1 MKMFNG
7 KRLIGALVACGLT
20 MAVTAAPAHA
30 GLVLGISNGNTVL
43 TIADGSGF
51 DADGAVG
58 GIAYSGT
65 GVFGIWT
72 LVMSTGDSD
81 PLETAPYPHMHL
93 SVSARSSAASVTGN
107 TTGSGDLFVA
117 LTDTDFIT
125 NPGKYY
131 LNVGG
136 STNGTVSAADWRDD
150 GNAEFGSGILLN
162 STGLLGSGGYS
173 ANLNSAL
180 FTTAPAL
187 GYSVTIAS
195 IFHNNEAGTSSGD
208 FELSTTRSTVP
219 EPASLSLLG
228 LGLVGLATRARRRL
242 QGKKQ

>member
-7 KRLIGALVACGLT
+7 KRLIGALVVCGLT

-30 GLVLGISNGNTVL
+30 GLVLAISNGNGPATF
-43 TIADGSGF
+43 IADGSGS
-51 DADGAVG
+51 DSDGAVG
-58 GIAYSGT
+58 GVSYSGA
-65 GVFGIWT
+65 FGIWT

-136 STNGTVSAADWRDD
+136 STNGTVSAADWRDN

-162 STGLLGSGGYS
+162 STGPLGPGGYS
-173 ANLNSAL
+173 ANLTSAL

-187 GYSVTIAS
+187 GYSVTLSS
-195 IFHNNEAGTSSGD
+195 IFHNSSGGTSSGD
-208 FELSTTRSTVP
+208 FDISTSPVP

-228 LGLVGLATRARRRL
+228 LGLVGLAARARRRL

>member
-7 KRLIGALVACGLT
+7 KRLIGALVVCGLT

-30 GLVLGISNGNTVL
+30 GLVLGISNGNTSL
-43 TIADGSGF
+43 SIADGSGS
-51 DADGAVG
+51 DTDGAVG
-58 GIAYSGT
+58 GVSYSGA
-65 GVFGIWT
+65 FGIWT
-72 LVMSTGDSD
+72 LVTSTGDSD
-81 PLETAPYPHMHL
+81 PLETTPYPHMHL
-93 SVSARSSAASVTGN
+93 SVSARSSVASVTGN
-107 TTGSGDLFVA
+107 TTGLGDLFVA
-117 LTDTDFIT
+117 LTDTDFTT
-125 NPGKYY
+125 NPAQYH
-131 LNVGG
+131 LSVGG
-136 STNGTVSAADWRDD
+136 ATNGTVSAADWRDN

-162 STGLLGSGGYS
+162 STGLLGSGGYA

-187 GYSVTIAS
+187 GYSVTLAS
-195 IFHNNEAGTSSGD
+195 IFHNNSGGTSSGD
-208 FELSTTRSTVP
+208 FELSTTTSTVP